1 MLTAIQRVATPP
13 LGRAHVRMQCLAYIR
28 LLSTSG
34 AQEPSGVPLHSLY
47 DHERIER
54 KWKERWSASGN
65 KDHYTLDGT
74 AQQTSNK
81 QYVLSMFPYPSG
93 KLHMGHVRV
102 YTISDTIARMCRM
115 VDNATTNNLNNN
127 NLNNNNLNN
136 NNNNVNNGSHC
147 NMPKGH
153 ILHPMGWDAFGLP
166 AENAAVAHQ
175 VDPATWTRN
184 NIATMKQQLQM
195 ISTTFDWDAE
205 VRAMLPVPT
214 NIDC

>member
-1 MLTAIQRVATPP
+1 MN
-13 LGRAHVRMQCLAYIR
+13 R
-28 LLSTSG
+28 LLLQRRMLYVHNVWHGRLQVGCRASSSSG
-34 AQEPSGVPLHSLY
+34 RRLGTWWYQHNPAAAVASNFTWFMQRHIEMRPYSGS
-47 DHERIER
+47 
-54 KWKERWSASGN
+54 
-65 KDHYTLDGT
+65 
-74 AQQTSNK
+74 
-81 QYVLSMFPYPSG
+81 
-93 KLHMGHVRV
+93 
-102 YTISDTIARMCRM
+102 
-115 VDNATTNNLNNN
+115 NNLNNN

>member
-1 MLTAIQRVATPP
+1 
-13 LGRAHVRMQCLAYIR
+13 MQCLAYIR

-115 VDNATTNNLNNN
+115 VDNATTTNNLNNN
-127 NLNNNNLNN
+127 
-136 NNNNVNNGSHC
+136 C